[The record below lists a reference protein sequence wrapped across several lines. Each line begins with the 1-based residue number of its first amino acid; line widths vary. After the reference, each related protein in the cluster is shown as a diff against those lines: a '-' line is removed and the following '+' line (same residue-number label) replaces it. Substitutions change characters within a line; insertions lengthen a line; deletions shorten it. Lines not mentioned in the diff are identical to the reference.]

1 MGLTL
6 NQGAAGWNLCCN
18 INMWLFSRFQIRMG
32 STMLTKNKCTYQKPP
47 ENYSCQVPYFSVSD
61 INPNI
66 KMFDEIIDV
75 RTPDEFAEDR
85 IFNSINLPVLDNQQ
99 RIEVGTLYKKE
110 KSIARKL
117 GAALINKNTSE
128 HIVNHFM
135 SKELTY
141 KPLIYCWR
149 GGHRSRSLAI
159 ILKEIGF
166 EPAILNGGYKEYRK
180 LVRNSVQEETNDES
194 RTKFDDC
201 KLILVSGATG
211 SGKSLLLETL
221 EKRGEQILHLEQ
233 LAKHKGSVLGNY
245 PNEDQPGQKKFDTE
259 IYQKI
264 EFEFDPKKVIW
275 VENESTKVG
284 NVNVPMRI
292 WKKMLE
298 SPRIHIN
305 VSMEDRIQF
314 ILKDY
319 DYICTEESKPGL
331 IDTLTRLERHAGK
344 KKPAEWCEMVR
355 NSQYEE
361 LVGDLIVEYYDK
373 TYRKPRGTALETY
386 DVPQGLILDQDQLL
400 TSTMV
405 NDIINFGDN
414 FISSQDQE
422 EQISESN

>member
-1 MGLTL
+1 MGLF
-6 NQGAAGWNLCCN
+6 C
-18 INMWLFSRFQIRMG
+18 RFQIRMG
-32 STMLTKNKCTYQKPP
+32 SNILARSKCTYQKPP
-47 ENYSCQVPYFSVSD
+47 ETYSCEVPYFSVSD
-61 INPNI
+61 FYPNV
-66 KMFDEIIDV
+66 KKFDEIIDV
-75 RTPDEFAEDR
+75 RSEDEFAEDR
-85 IFNSINLPVLDNQQ
+85 IFNAINLPVLDNQQ

-128 HIVNHFM
+128 HLINHFM

-166 EPAILNGGYKEYRK
+166 EPSILSGGYKEYRK
-180 LVRNSVQEETNDES
+180 MVRSTVQEETNPNRIQDEANDQIK
-194 RTKFDDC
+194 TKFDDC
-201 KLILVSGATG
+201 KIILVSGCTG

-221 EKRGEQILHLEQ
+221 ERRGEQILHLEQ

-245 PNEDQPGQKKFDTE
+245 PNEPQPSQKWFETE

-275 VENESTKVG
+275 VENESIKVG
-284 NVNVPMRI
+284 NCAVPMRV

-305 VSMEDRIQF
+305 VSMEDRIKF

-319 DYICTEESKPGL
+319 DYITTEESKPGL
-331 IDTLTRLERHAGK
+331 IETLTRLERHAGK

-355 NSQYEE
+355 NSKYEE

-373 TYRKPRGTALETY
+373 TYRKPRGTAMETY
-386 DVPQGLILDQDQLL
+386 DVPQGLILDQEKLL
-400 TSTMV
+400 TSSMV
-405 NDIINFGDN
+405 NEIISVGENY
-414 FISSQDQE
+414 IQSQP
-422 EQISESN
+422 EQISEQN

>member
-1 MGLTL
+1 
-6 NQGAAGWNLCCN
+6 
-18 INMWLFSRFQIRMG
+18 MG
-32 STMLTKNKCTYQKPP
+32 SNILAKNMCSYQKPP

-85 IFNSINLPVLDNQQ
+85 VFNAINLPVLDNQQ

-128 HIVNHFM
+128 LIVNHFM
-135 SKELTY
+135 TKDLTY

-149 GGHRSRSLAI
+149 GGHRSKSLAI

-166 EPAILNGGYKEYRK
+166 QPAILSGGYKEYRK
-180 LVRNSVQEETNDES
+180 HVRDSVQDETKDEN

-201 KLILVSGATG
+201 KIILVSGSTG

-245 PNEDQPGQKKFDTE
+245 PNEPQPGQKLFETE
-259 IYQKI
+259 IYHKI

-275 VENESTKVG
+275 VENESTRVG
-284 NVNVPMRI
+284 NLAVPMRV
-292 WKKMLE
+292 WKKMLG
-298 SPRIHIN
+298 SPRVHIN
-305 VSMEDRIQF
+305 VSMEDRIKF

-331 IDTLTRLERHAGK
+331 IAILTKLERHAGK
-344 KKPAEWCEMVR
+344 KKSAEWCEMVR
-355 NSQYEE
+355 ESKYEE

-373 TYRKPRGTALETY
+373 TYQKPRGTAIDTF
-386 DVPQGLILDQDQLL
+386 DVPQGLILDPEQLL
-400 TSTMV
+400 TSPML
-405 NDIINFGDN
+405 NDIISIGENYLEP
-414 FISSQDQE
+414 Q
-422 EQISESN
+422 SEKVVDLV

>member
-1 MGLTL
+1 MGLF
-6 NQGAAGWNLCCN
+6 C
-18 INMWLFSRFQIRMG
+18 RFQIKMG
-32 STMLTKNKCTYQKPP
+32 SNIMARSKSSFQKPP
-47 ENYSCQVPYFSVSD
+47 ENYSCHVPYFSVSD
-61 INPNI
+61 FNPKV

-85 IFNSINLPVLDNQQ
+85 VFGAINLPVLDNQQ

-135 SKELTY
+135 SKDLTY

-166 EPAILNGGYKEYRK
+166 EPAILSGGYKEYRK
-180 LVRNSVQEETNDES
+180 LVRSSVQEETNEEN
-194 RTKFDDC
+194 RTNFDDC
-201 KLILVSGATG
+201 QIILVSGATG

-221 EKRGEQILHLEQ
+221 EKRGEQVLHLEQ

-245 PNEDQPGQKKFDTE
+245 PNEPQPGQKFFETE
-259 IYQKI
+259 IYKKI
-264 EFEFDPKKVIW
+264 EFEFDSKKVIW

-284 NVNVPMRI
+284 KLAVPMRI
-292 WKKMLE
+292 WKKMLV
-298 SPRIHIN
+298 SPRIHLT
-305 VSMEDRIQF
+305 VSMEDRIKF
-314 ILKDY
+314 LLKDY

-331 IDTLTRLERHAGK
+331 IQILTGLERHAGK
-344 KKPAEWCEMVR
+344 KKPAEWCDMVK
-355 NSQYEE
+355 NSKYEE

-373 TYRKPRGTALETY
+373 SYQKPRGTALESY
-386 DVPQGLILDQDQLL
+386 EVAQGLILDEEKLL
-400 TSTMV
+400 DSSMV
-405 NDIINFGDN
+405 NDIISVGENYLVPEPKELA
-414 FISSQDQE
+414 DQV
-422 EQISESN
+422 

>member
-1 MGLTL
+1 
-6 NQGAAGWNLCCN
+6 
-18 INMWLFSRFQIRMG
+18 
-32 STMLTKNKCTYQKPP
+32 MLAKNKCTYQKPP
-47 ENYSCQVPYFSVSD
+47 ENYSCQVPYFSVSEF
-61 INPNI
+61 NPNV
-66 KMFDEIIDV
+66 KKFDEIIDV
-75 RTPDEFAEDR
+75 RSEDEFAEDR
-85 IFNSINLPVLDNQQ
+85 IANAINLPVLDNQQ

-135 SKELTY
+135 NKDMTY

-166 EPAILNGGYKEYRK
+166 EPSILSGGYKEYRK
-180 LVRNSVQEETNDES
+180 MVRSAVQEETNDVNKT
-194 RTKFDDC
+194 RFDDC
-201 KLILVSGATG
+201 KIILVSGSTG

-221 EKRGEQILHLEQ
+221 EKRGEQILHLEE
-233 LAKHKGSVLGNY
+233 LAKHKGSVLGSY
-245 PNEDQPGQKKFDTE
+245 PNEAQPGQKMFDTE

-275 VENESTKVG
+275 VENESIKVG
-284 NVNVPMRI
+284 NLAVPMRV

-331 IDTLTRLERHAGK
+331 IETLTRLERHAGK

-355 NSQYEE
+355 SSQYEE

-373 TYRKPRGTALETY
+373 TYRKPRGTAMETY
-386 DVPQGLILDQDQLL
+386 DVPQGLILDQEQLL

-405 NDIINFGDN
+405 NDIITFGAN

-422 EQISESN
+422 EKISESN